1 MEQVNEY
8 SSKRK
13 QALEGCNKVII
24 GNGNKESWLRY
35 VEHKEVSMKLKKE
48 FSDFYKVI
56 RIDKETN
63 ALREKREILQGD
75 IESKL
80 PDILKNYGISINKS
94 DIRLIDQGSYKYNT
108 TIKDDIVDRDVAV
121 IIPLNTFENSD
132 PRKIKRYLREA
143 INISLRTV
151 TIKEPCVRVSYYENG
166 KESLHIDLPLYA
178 TDGGRVFLAKG
189 KEFSNSY
196 SWENADPDGLND
208 YLCGQINGNDQLR
221 RIICFI
227 KKWRNEQYSGSTN
240 DHEVPPS
247 IGLTL
252 LACDCFSA
260 QSTDEGDDDLLS
272 LQKTMKGILD
282 NFTNTV
288 DKNGNLI
295 KTITRYLP
303 VTPYT
308 DVFKKMKDS
317 SSSYTT
323 IFYNR
328 LSKAVD
334 NLTNAVNV
342 ESAHDAGE
350 YVQKVLGDNF
360 TVPAKEAVAA
370 SAQNKREHSFG

>member
-1 MEQVNEY
+1 
-8 SSKRK
+8 
-13 QALEGCNKVII
+13 
-24 GNGNKESWLRY
+24 
-35 VEHKEVSMKLKKE
+35 MKLKE
-48 FSDFYKVI
+48 ELSDFYKEI

-63 ALREKREILQGD
+63 ALREKRETLQGD

-80 PDILKNYGISINKS
+80 PDILKKYGISITKS
-94 DIRLIDQGSYKYNT
+94 DIRMIDQGSYKYNT

-121 IIPLNTFENSD
+121 MIPLDTSANLD
-132 PRKIKRYLREA
+132 PRKIKGYLRDA
-143 INISLRTV
+143 ISISSRTI

-166 KESLHIDLPLYA
+166 EEWLHIDLPLYA
-178 TDGGRVFLAKG
+178 TDGGCVFLARG
-189 KEFSNSY
+189 KEFSSNY
-196 SWENADPDGLND
+196 FWEDADPDGLND

-221 RIICFI
+221 RIICFM
-227 KKWRNEQYSGSTN
+227 KKWRNEQYSGLSN

-260 QSTDEGDDDLLS
+260 QSTNEGDDDLLS

-282 NFTNTV
+282 KFTYTV
-288 DKNGNLI
+288 DNNGNLI

-317 SSSYTT
+317 SSSYMTS
-323 IFYNR
+323 FYNR

-350 YVQKVLGDNF
+350 YVQKVLGDSF

>member
-1 MEQVNEY
+1 
-8 SSKRK
+8 
-13 QALEGCNKVII
+13 
-24 GNGNKESWLRY
+24 
-35 VEHKEVSMKLKKE
+35 MKLKKE
-48 FSDFYKVI
+48 FEDFYKEI
-56 RIDKETN
+56 RIDSETH
-63 ALREKREILQGD
+63 ALKEKREVLENDIKTKLPGILGDHSISISRGD
-75 IESKL
+75 I
-80 PDILKNYGISINKS
+80 
-94 DIRLIDQGSYKYNT
+94 RMIDQGSYKYNT

-121 IIPLNTFENSD
+121 MIPLDTSANSD
-132 PRKIKRYLREA
+132 PRKIKGYLRDA
-143 INISLRTV
+143 INIYSRTV
-151 TIKEPCVRVSYYENG
+151 TIKDPCVRASYYENG
-166 KESLHIDLPLYA
+166 EEWLHIDLPLYA
-178 TDGGRVFLAKG
+178 TDGSRVFLARG
-189 KEFSNSY
+189 KEFSINY

-260 QSTDEGDDDLLS
+260 QSTNEGDDDLLS
-272 LQKTMKGILD
+272 LQKTMKGILEK
-282 NFTNTV
+282 FTYTV
-288 DKNGNLI
+288 DGNGNLI
-295 KTITRYLP
+295 KTITKNLP

-317 SSSYTT
+317 SSYLTT
-323 IFYNR
+323 FYNR

-342 ESAHDAGE
+342 ESTHDAGE
-350 YVQKVLGDNF
+350 YVQKVLGDSF